1 MIQDDLGIPASVR
14 AIVEAFP
21 ALKVHLREPAQS
33 IAASSVVL
41 WHEWGG
47 AVHGSWPRLAAG
59 EMLGWR
65 NQGGQYGSFHLTR
78 EDLARLGCREVKEQW
93 RCEIQDVEGLSAS
106 KSELRDFA
114 SLDDM
119 VATNS
124 RPMIEPMS
132 LEKLDQNLAWSEIR
146 ILHREDPSVSNS
158 VEKFPGNSVQKFPVA
173 QAFFTAFFRCLKR
186 KESLPVSR
194 ISQW

>member
-106 KSELRDFA
+106 KSEL
-114 SLDDM
+114 
-119 VATNS
+119 
-124 RPMIEPMS
+124 
-132 LEKLDQNLAWSEIR
+132 
-146 ILHREDPSVSNS
+146 
-158 VEKFPGNSVQKFPVA
+158 
-173 QAFFTAFFRCLKR
+173 
-186 KESLPVSR
+186 
-194 ISQW
+194 